1 MVVVKKKMGDDAQS
15 ECESQRRL
23 RVQVK
28 KKWKKEEANTKR
40 PRSGERVSDEKVRE
54 CGCYRNERR
63 RRLLG
68 RRPGKKGRGLSWSI
82 GRRASKL
89 TRPASARCKGP
100 STTAE
105 TACTI
110 GSVLTRDSLVV
121 VANVDVYCTIH

>member
-1 MVVVKKKMGDDAQS
+1 M
-15 ECESQRRL
+15 
-23 RVQVK
+23 
-28 KKWKKEEANTKR
+28 EERGSKHQEAKFQ
-40 PRSGERVSDEKVRE
+40 RVSDEKVRE